1 MAFRPTQ
8 MRASAAEAAMMM
20 LCALASSNTY
30 DELDMPTI
38 ISLRQNWKRIEQ
50 MAGDWMTKGSL
61 EDSHV
66 KLVMM

>member
-1 MAFRPTQ
+1 

-20 LCALASSNTY
+20 PCALASSNNY

-50 MAGDWMTKGSL
+50 MAGDCMAKGSL
-61 EDSHV
+61 QDGHV